1 MGKHSVRS
9 WRKSHTL
16 RPLIIKSF
24 INISLG
30 NEINLSHTIILP
42 KTQFHKN
49 PKAQLPHTTENQI
62 LQPRTARDTTSVEKR
77 RSHRLTKCRKTYK
90 E

>member
-1 MGKHSVRS
+1 MRKHSVRS

-16 RPLIIKSF
+16 RPLIIKSH
-24 INISLG
+24 ISISLD

-49 PKAQLPHTTENQI
+49 PKAQLPHATENQI
-62 LQPRTARDTTSVEKR
+62 IQSLAARDTTSVEKR
-77 RSHRLTKCRKTYK
+77 QSHR
-90 E
+90 